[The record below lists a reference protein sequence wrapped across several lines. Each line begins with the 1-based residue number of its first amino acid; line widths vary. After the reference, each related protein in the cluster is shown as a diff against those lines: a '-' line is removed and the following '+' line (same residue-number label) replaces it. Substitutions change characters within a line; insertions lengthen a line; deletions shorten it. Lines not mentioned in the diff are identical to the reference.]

1 MSVLCKKF
9 GAVCKSMKV
18 HCEQF
23 TPVCKPVSGNYENRN
38 SHYEKA
44 KVHYERSKSLC
55 KSANPQFQLV
65 LRTTEVVRF
74 FPTIPGPEMNNYDS
88 CHTQFS

>member
-9 GAVCKSMKV
+9 AAVCKSMEV

-23 TPVCKPVSGNYENRN
+23 TPVCKPVSGN
-38 SHYEKA
+38 YEKA